1 MVRASCAWLWQQVA
15 LGNFI
20 IIADG
25 QYQDRIK
32 VTATVEQLPQV
43 KPTPAQYQNKVE
55 SRGY

>member
-25 QYQDRIK
+25 QYRDRIK
-32 VTATVEQLPQV
+32 VTATVEKLPQV
-43 KPTPAQYQNKVE
+43 KPTPAQYMKAAE
-55 SRGY
+55 FRG